1 LMTNS
6 EELAAAINKGSD
18 TAVIKEVA
26 MRTGMKT
33 LHQDSILKCQEGVS
47 TVLESISTVP
57 PDMGVAVELEQTAAE
72 KEAAAS

>member
-1 LMTNS
+1 
-6 EELAAAINKGSD
+6 
-18 TAVIKEVA
+18 